1 MKFIKYVFIFASFS
15 FLVSCGDAEK
25 KDEKK
30 SVKIGSSNETKNE
43 NSNTVNIGITGDDMM
58 QYSTYELRVKSG
70 SEVTLTM
77 RHIGKMD
84 LKVMGHNFVLLK
96 PGTDIP
102 TFSLEAANA
111 GEDKDWIPNDGK
123 DVIVHTKMLSGGQST
138 SITFAA
144 PEAGTYYYI
153 CSFPGHS
160 GRMKGKFI
168 VE

>member
-1 MKFIKYVFIFASFS
+1 MKFIKYIFIFASFS
-15 FLVSCGDAEK
+15 FLVSCGETEK

-30 SVKIGSSNETKNE
+30 SVKIGASKEVKKEDSN
-43 NSNTVNIGITGDDMM
+43 SVNIGITGNDMM
-58 QYSTYELRVKSG
+58 QYSTKELKVKSG
-70 SEVTLTM
+70 VEVTLTM

-96 PGTDIP
+96 PGIEIP

-111 GEDKDWIPNDGK
+111 GEPENWIPNNGK
-123 DVIVHTKMLSGGQST
+123 DVIAHTKMIGGGQST
-138 SITFAA
+138 SVTFTA
-144 PEAGTYYYI
+144 PAVGTYDFI

-160 GRMKGKFI
+160 GIMKGKFI

>member
-15 FLVSCGDAEK
+15 LLINCGDSEK

-30 SVKIGSSNETKNE
+30 SVTIGTSKEVKKQDSN
-43 NSNTVNIGITGDDMM
+43 SVNIGLTGNDMM
-58 QYSTYELRVKSG
+58 QFSTNELKVKSG
-70 SEVTLTM
+70 VEVTLTL

-96 PGTDIP
+96 PGIEIP
-102 TFSLEAANA
+102 AFSLEAANA
-111 GEDKDWIPNDGK
+111 GEPKNWIPNEGK
-123 DVIVHTKMLSGGQST
+123 DVIAHTKMIGGGQST
-138 SITFAA
+138 SVTFTA
-144 PEAGTYYYI
+144 PPAGTYDFI

-160 GRMKGKFI
+160 GIMKGKFI